1 MVKFQK
7 MQICLKTY
15 QKFDPF
21 NFYGY
26 FYYFFYSLFI
36 TILIRQIRFLTHSFL
51 KMVSLIHNHH
61 EHIDNFHHFYICCL
75 ENYYKV
81 LSYNISSQFYSL
93 HPFELIKIKSNFDFL
108 LSNILR
114 EKLSQVL
121 IHLIQIVKN
130 PNEQTILYQFSGFQI
145 QNFSIKIFFLYFPKI
160 YFFINFESICF
171 V

>member
-1 MVKFQK
+1 

-21 NFYGY
+21 NFYAY
-26 FYYFFYSLFI
+26 FYYFFYSFFI
-36 TILIRQIRFLTHSFL
+36 IISIKQIRFLTHSFL
-51 KMVSLIHNHH
+51 KMVSLIHHYH
-61 EHIDNFHHFYICCL
+61 EHIDNFHHFYICFL
-75 ENYYKV
+75 ENHYKV
-81 LSYNISSQFYSL
+81 SSYNISSQFYSF
-93 HPFELIKIKSNFDFL
+93 HPFELIKSNFDFP

-130 PNEQTILYQFSGFQI
+130 PNEQTILYQLSGFQI

-171 V
+171 VYLNVL